1 MLEPIAQPIDS
12 TLAQIR
18 PQVPLAQP
26 IPTRLP
32 SRIRSALQDHLDSLA
47 SHLGGESPTDDGR
60 SAARTLDEIA
70 SILRAEA
77 YRVGGDDYRRIL
89 ERLVAIY
96 ASGASRRGCSTYL
109 VAAASYAD
117 VVGFIC
123 RECPACDFDEAVGQ
137 MLVFMNRLFRA
148 RDGNWRAIYKT
159 ILAIPDSAHA
169 KQFLLTAYFP
179 RIKEWYDSGVAN
191 LFSIEDDLNQEIAD
205 LGSQV
210 AKLDKAIAG
219 TRRQLEGASRSLS
232 DTGACLVVS
241 LEARRHQISL
251 ARLSLDR
258 QAVLEKLEVSRTIV
272 ELIESDI
279 QEFEGFIRE
288 TRRAYFIRSA

>member
-1 MLEPIAQPIDS
+1 MFEPIAQPFDS
-12 TLAQIR
+12 TQVQTR
-18 PQVPLAQP
+18 PQVPVSQP
-26 IPTRLP
+26 ISTRLP
-32 SRIRSALQDHLDSLA
+32 SRIRSALKDHLDTLA

-60 SAARTLDEIA
+60 SAARTLDAIA

-77 YRVGGDDYRRIL
+77 DRMGGDDYRGIL
-89 ERLVAIY
+89 RRLVAIY
-96 ASGASRRGCSTYL
+96 AAGAARRGCSTYL

-117 VVGFIC
+117 VVGLIC
-123 RECPACDFDEAVGQ
+123 GECPACDFDEAVGQ

-179 RIKEWYDSGVAN
+179 RLKEWHDSGVAN
-191 LFSIEDDLNQEIAD
+191 LFSIEDDLNQEIAE
-205 LGSQV
+205 LASQV
-210 AKLDKAIAG
+210 AKLDKAIAA
-219 TRRQLEGASRSLS
+219 TRRQLEGVSRSLP
-232 DTGACLVVS
+232 DAGACPVIS
-241 LEARRHQISL
+241 LNARRHQASL
-251 ARLSLDR
+251 ARFARDR
-258 QAVLEKLEVSRTIV
+258 EALREKIEVSRTIV